1 MKKRV
6 VTLLL
11 CLVLV
16 VLSLLRGFAA
26 SAAGIIPATNAD
38 FDVPCAAAILIDED
52 SGTVLYEKNADAR
65 RPIASITKVCCWR
78 LRPSRRARYTLTIL
92 SRSVSTPT
100 TWAAV
105 RSGSSPASR

>member
-1 MKKRV
+1 MKKRA

-38 FDVPCAAAILIDED
+38 FDVPCAAAILID
-52 SGTVLYEKNADAR
+52 
-65 RPIASITKVCCWR
+65 
-78 LRPSRRARYTLTIL
+78 
-92 SRSVSTPT
+92 
-100 TWAAV
+100 
-105 RSGSSPASR
+105 